1 MCFSSMPKINKDQ
14 EAESRDLLGGGGWR
28 ECVCVGAEQKPSP
41 FKDRFTEI
49 GTEDTAGGLR
59 NNSVEVSLM
68 S

>member
-1 MCFSSMPKINKDQ
+1 MCFSSMAKINKDQ
-14 EAESRDLLGGGGWR
+14 EAESRDLLGEGAGGSVGGGR
-28 ECVCVGAEQKPSP
+28 AEASP